1 MFIMRMQQA
10 KKGSKKPSAI
20 QNLSGSVRTLGM
32 LGVRGPVKNADFYDI
47 GVYVLD
53 NQIEVIEQYDYEIT
67 KFAPDGIVVKVK
79 IPDDAD
85 SDDVLY
91 VAAYNEQKEL
101 VKAYVVNDIQE
112 VNSFETPEGASEV
125 RAFIW
130 DKFMKPLVIK

>member
-1 MFIMRMQQA
+1 MEYYNRA
-10 KKGSKKPSAI
+10 AAPKDA
-20 QNLSGSVRTLGM
+20 VTAYVM
-32 LGVRGPVKNADFYDI
+32 LGVKGPVKNADFYDI
-47 GVYVLD
+47 GVYVSD
-53 NQIEVIEQYDYEIT
+53 NKYDYEIT
-67 KFAPDGIVVKVK
+67 KFTPDGIVVEVK

-91 VAAYNEQKEL
+91 VAAYNEQKAL

-112 VNSFETPEGASEV
+112 VNSFETPEGASDV